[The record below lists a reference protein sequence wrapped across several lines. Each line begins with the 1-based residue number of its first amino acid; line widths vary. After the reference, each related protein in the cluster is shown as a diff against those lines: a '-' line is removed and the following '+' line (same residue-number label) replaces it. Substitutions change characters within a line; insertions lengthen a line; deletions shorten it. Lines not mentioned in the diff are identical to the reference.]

1 MGLDTTQAGTDTPPR
16 KSAAG
21 DRSSLTVVIDNAR
34 LLVVDPRG
42 ARTGLDPA
50 TGRKVKEIPGSV
62 VFVDRIDNA
71 VTGEVATSFTVQVI
85 INQPSEGTYRVVV
98 VGLGRPSELAVHA
111 FSTDGSAE
119 PRIAVTLRLEKEPR
133 TEYRLHFLKAPGS
146 SSQLEKIEPGGPP

>member
-21 DRSSLTVVIDNAR
+21 DRSSLTVV
-34 LLVVDPRG
+34 
-42 ARTGLDPA
+42 
-50 TGRKVKEIPGSV
+50 
-62 VFVDRIDNA
+62 IDNA